1 MALHMQASISNG
13 ASAMS
18 CLCWVIPWCS
28 QFWVKSPSCQCWSWQ
43 QDFVL
48 RYLTIWLPHALASS
62 ECCTTSRPG
71 VDVLLTHALLVLAA
85 PVISFVHSVASVHVM
100 LCVCATYCSYIL
112 HHATAECTQCLLC
125 LYAAKVQQPCSHY
138 RVSHGGLAVVA
149 QGVEATLFATLM
161 SVLNGGAF
169 AGSTLGALLTKSF
182 GVTSEDF
189 THLAPLVTVC
199 TLSSLLPL
207 PLLRLLPQGSTTDQI
222 QSSNDKESESA

>member
-1 MALHMQASISNG
+1 MLH
-13 ASAMS
+13 
-18 CLCWVIPWCS
+18 
-28 QFWVKSPSCQCWSWQ
+28 
-43 QDFVL
+43 
-48 RYLTIWLPHALASS
+48 R
-62 ECCTTSRPG
+62 
-71 VDVLLTHALLVLAA
+71 
-85 PVISFVHSVASVHVM
+85 
-100 LCVCATYCSYIL
+100 
-112 HHATAECTQCLLC
+112 ATAECTRHLQCV
-125 LYAAKVQQPCSHY
+125 YEMIVRQSCSSY
-138 RVSHGGLAVVA
+138 RVSKGNPAIVA

-222 QSSNDKESESA
+222 QSSNDKE